1 MRRDL
6 EGELLKADNFK
17 ALPTELQEMSQMH
30 CSQSPSKGDLS
41 LSMPVGLVTVKQ
53 EPWELREIGEDPSE
67 IDAPPNKYISTG
79 VQFAGRLD
87 MKEESSCNPSPRLC
101 SRVKHEVRGECG
113 ETSASL
119 PKPDRLIGTPPVHHV
134 SEIQTFSHS
143 FKEGSEPKASAAAVS
158 AAAASAASSSL
169 TNILPPVSPLPSS
182 ATPTPLTSEAAA
194 EQTDGQQSLG
204 NDPST
209 QQRSAKK
216 ANLDIII
223 HRLERAANREETLE
237 WEF

>member
-30 CSQSPSKGDLS
+30 RSQSPFKGDFS

-53 EPWELREIGEDPSE
+53 EPWEPRETEE
-67 IDAPPNKYISTG
+67 DAPPTKYISTG

-87 MKEESSCNPSPRLC
+87 MKEESSSNPSPRLC
-101 SRVKHEVRGECG
+101 SRVKQEVRGECG

-119 PKPDRLIGTPPVHHV
+119 PKPDRLPGTLPVHHV
-134 SEIQTFSHS
+134 SEDQTFSPS
-143 FKEGSEPKASAAAVS
+143 FKEGFEPKASAAAIS
-158 AAAASAASSSL
+158 AVAVTAAASSSSL
-169 TNILPPVSPLPSS
+169 THILPPVSPLPSS
-182 ATPTPLTSEAAA
+182 ITPTPLTSEAAA
-194 EQTDGQQSLG
+194 EQTGGQQSLG